1 MYGEGCSQA
10 ADSTHGLNIKTVE
23 FLWLTLIT
31 FLSFLIILMLLK
43 HSRSSSYLLVL
54 RIILWLNA
62 MFLLQI
68 FHLKVPTGIL
78 IQLWLLTDVLERLL
92 CFIGHVLNREKV
104 TSLLW
109 VSGVTIGRFSQLLCQ
124 QHTLNVARSIIRS
137 VGDLESDIVE
147 LERLSE
153 STGSQ
158 GYVKLL
164 KMKKIW
170 HKSTGCSCSLS
181 LYFLGPGGETRA
193 EKDHLLSLVRYR
205 AGVDRASLV
214 KEESKL
220 LFFIVLKW
228 VQRK

>member
-10 ADSTHGLNIKTVE
+10 ADSTHGLNIKTVG
-23 FLWLTLIT
+23 FLWLTLIA

-68 FHLKVPTGIL
+68 FHLKVPTGLL

-104 TSLLW
+104 TS
-109 VSGVTIGRFSQLLCQ
+109 FSQLLCQ
-124 QHTLNVARSIIRS
+124 QHTLNVARNIIRS

-164 KMKKIW
+164 KMKKVW

-181 LYFLGPGGETRA
+181 LYFLGPGEETRA

-205 AGVDRASLV
+205 AGVDSASLV
-214 KEESKL
+214 KEESKF